1 MSEYVSAL
9 FEAVE
14 MVLGTPLPTLARQ
27 EVTPEEALK
36 FLSDTLITLPAYSDD
51 LLFAVDSV
59 NNLCPA
65 RHEMSLANLTLSI
78 NLSTD
83 KIKNAKAVVWQG
95 DITTLQV
102 DAILNAAN
110 EKGLGCFEPSHRC
123 IDNVIHRAAGPR
135 LRVECNQLMRAR
147 GAQLVAGSVPIISK
161 GYNLPSKFV
170 IHATGPQLFRGESLT
185 KEHEQ
190 LLSSTYRN
198 VLDLAHSHKLKS
210 LALCCISTGL
220 FGYPSKEAPV
230 TALQTVKQW
239 FDEHVDTTL
248 EIVVFNV
255 FSDEDFH
262 PNSVR
267 RGVKHEHAGAPSY

>member
-1 MSEYVSAL
+1 
-9 FEAVE
+9 
-14 MVLGTPLPTLARQ
+14 
-27 EVTPEEALK
+27 
-36 FLSDTLITLPAYSDD
+36 
-51 LLFAVDSV
+51 
-59 NNLCPA
+59 
-65 RHEMSLANLTLSI
+65 MSLANLTSSLSI

-170 IHATGPQLFRGESLT
+170 IHATGPQLFRGE
-185 KEHEQ
+185 
-190 LLSSTYRN
+190 
-198 VLDLAHSHKLKS
+198 
-210 LALCCISTGL
+210 
-220 FGYPSKEAPV
+220 
-230 TALQTVKQW
+230 
-239 FDEHVDTTL
+239 
-248 EIVVFNV
+248 
-255 FSDEDFH
+255 
-262 PNSVR
+262 VR
-267 RGVKHEHAGAPSY
+267 REKTCSCI